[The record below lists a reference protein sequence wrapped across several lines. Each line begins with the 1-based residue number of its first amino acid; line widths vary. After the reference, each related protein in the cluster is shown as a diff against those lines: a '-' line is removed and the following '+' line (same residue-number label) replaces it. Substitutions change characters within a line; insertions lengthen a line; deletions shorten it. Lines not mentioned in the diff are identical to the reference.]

1 MLAQPRF
8 IGQCELR
15 RDVVEMQVAVLAEAH
30 EAAQGL
36 GVVGSGTGPSRLA
49 EKRDLGLK
57 EVEAT
62 VLLAAVRFAGHGAGG
77 TSMFRGSCLGKVGIC
92 ARCAFGHGSVGEGVE
107 VCHRFV
113 LGLGNAGHAMACP
126 G

>member
-1 MLAQPRF
+1 
-8 IGQCELR
+8 
-15 RDVVEMQVAVLAEAH
+15 MQVAVLAEAH

-57 EVEAT
+57 EAETT

-77 TSMFRGSCLGKVGIC
+77 GRMFRGNCLGKVGIC
-92 ARCAFGHGSVGEGVE
+92 ARCAFGHGIVGEGVE
-107 VCHRFV
+107 VGHRFV